1 MDDHYCRAL
10 VNKCL
15 NGETDA
21 FDELVNHHQFAMYNT
36 VFRIV
41 GDGDDARDVTQAAF
55 VKAWENLHTYK
66 PEYRFFSWLYR
77 IMVNEALNTVRS
89 KRVHYE
95 LKLVDEQAEPADS
108 DLLVAEQNADLA
120 RAIDRLSPEY
130 KTVIVMR
137 HFEDLSYKEMADV
150 LDIDEKTVKSRL
162 YSARMKLREVL
173 TGRPSG
179 IV

>member
-15 NGETDA
+15 QGETDA

-36 VFRIV
+36 VLRIV
-41 GDGDDARDVTQAAF
+41 GDVDDASDVTQAAF
-55 VKAWENLHTYK
+55 IKAWENLHNYK

-77 IMVNEALNTVRS
+77 IMVNEALNMVRS

-95 LKLVDEQAEPADS
+95 LKLVNEQAEPADRELLMSEQNS
-108 DLLVAEQNADLA
+108 DLG
-120 RAIDRLSPEY
+120 RAMDQLTPEY
-130 KTVIVMR
+130 RAVIVMR
-137 HFEDLSYKEMADV
+137 HFEDLSYREMADI

-162 YSARMKLREVL
+162 YSARIKLREIL
-173 TGRPSG
+173 TGRA
-179 IV
+179 VK